1 MSDTGSPVL
10 VLSEFLPYQISITS
24 NAISNRIAEV
34 YRSQFGL
41 KVTEWRVMAVLGDTG
56 ALTQRELTSLTL
68 MDKVA
73 VNRACKVL
81 EQRGLASRKPNT
93 SDGRSH
99 LLALTDAGV
108 AMHDRI
114 VPLAREVEQRLLAPL
129 SAQER
134 QTLKDLLKRLRDH
147 SHTLGPATVTDGC
160 GAD

>member
-1 MSDTGSPVL
+1 MPETASPVL

-41 KVTEWRVMAVLGDTG
+41 KVTEWRVMAVLGDAG
-56 ALTQRELTSLTL
+56 ALTQRKLTSLTL

-93 SDGRSH
+93 KDGRSH
-99 LLALTDAGV
+99 LLALTEAGV
-108 AMHDRI
+108 VMHDRI
-114 VPLAREVEQRLLAPL
+114 VPMARDVETRLLEPLSKQEREVLNE
-129 SAQER
+129 
-134 QTLKDLLKRLRDH
+134 LLKRLRDH
-147 SHTLGPATVTDGC
+147 SNTLGPATVADGC
-160 GAD
+160 GTE